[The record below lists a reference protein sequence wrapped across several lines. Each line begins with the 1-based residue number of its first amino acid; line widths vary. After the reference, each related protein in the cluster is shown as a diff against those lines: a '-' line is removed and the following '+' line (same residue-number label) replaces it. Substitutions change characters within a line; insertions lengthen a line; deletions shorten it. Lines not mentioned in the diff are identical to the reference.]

1 MVLSTLGDIS
11 TAVGSL
17 GFPIV
22 MCFMLLYY
30 IAKDTKANREQIEKL
45 TIALNNNTNVIGK
58 LLERLDSDNEWNN
71 LFLW

>member
-1 MVLSTLGDIS
+1 MVLSTFADLS
-11 TAVGSL
+11 TAVGTL

-30 IAKDTKANREQIEKL
+30 IAKDAKANREQIEKL

-58 LLERLDSDNEWNN
+58 LLERLDADNE
-71 LFLW
+71 